1 MNNEIWEWVR
11 KVYEILFISYV
22 LIELVIII
30 AKHKKSA
37 ARFGIIGAIV
47 LLSIGMVLLVRRF
60 GTIAVI
66 VLLLAGLLLLVLRFK
81 TKLGGTMPV
90 PIWAM
95 VSLLLTASLGIL
107 YLLKRSPPGNAPKAP
122 SDFISMPLTG
132 SAGLEQDPSAS
143 FDGSELAY
151 VWDGENKTD
160 KTESIYVKRIGS
172 GLPLRVTSDTDGD
185 VQSPAWFEDG
195 KLIAYVRPVGDKE
208 EVWEIPALKGP
219 KRKLGET
226 YLDPR
231 KSNRHPGLAVSPD
244 GLSLAVPRGGVPNEL
259 PGIFMLSRPTGVWRR
274 LTSGDFADCLPSFS
288 PDGGKI
294 AFVHENALA
303 LDDIYVIPVNG
314 GEPKRLTS
322 DKDRAAI
329 TGVTWTPDGSEIVY
343 ASNLGG
349 NFALWR
355 IKASGGTPEKTVIT
369 SEFLANPSISRR
381 GRLLAYARESS
392 NINIWKLEIPLKPH
406 VPLSPVEF
414 ISSASEENSPQ
425 YSPNGNKVAF
435 VSTRSGFYEIYVCD
449 ADGSNLIALTNYH
462 RPIITGSPRWS
473 PDGKSIVFDSR
484 LSDKSQ
490 IYTKRVDDTLPPRLV
505 NSGLPGDDAVPSWS
519 VDGNWIFFS
528 STSVG
533 RSEIWKVPVA
543 GGEAIRLTHEG
554 GFAPLPSPDGRFV
567 YYAKGVSKTG
577 IWRVSVDGG
586 KEMPVMDDLQAGFWG
601 QWGVIKSGIYFMS
614 VGAKKQA
621 SIRFF
626 RFSTQKVEHVFS
638 PDKPPEVA
646 TDGLAISSDGRRI
659 LYTQVDMRKA
669 NIMLT
674 EWPEDFH

>member
-1 MNNEIWEWVR
+1 MFDKIYKRLSFLYKCLFIPFVLYEF
-11 KVYEILFISYV
+11 YEI
-22 LIELVIII
+22 
-30 AKHKKSA
+30 ATNHKQA
-37 ARFGIIGAIV
+37 ATRFAIV
-47 LLSIGMVLLVRRF
+47 GVVVLTL
-60 GTIAVI
+60 I
-66 VLLLAGLLLLVLRFK
+66 GLLLLILKFK
-81 TKLGGTMPV
+81 TTLGRTMKVPV
-90 PIWAM
+90 WTI
-95 VSLLLTASLGIL
+95 VGFVLTASLGIL

-122 SDFISMPLTG
+122 SDFISLPLTG

-143 FDGSELAY
+143 PDGSELAY
-151 VWDGENKTD
+151 VWDGEN

-208 EVWEIPALKGP
+208 ELWEIPTLKGP
-219 KRKLGET
+219 KRKLGEI

-231 KSNRHPGLAVSPD
+231 KSNRHPGLTVSPD

-259 PGIFMLSRPTGVWRR
+259 PGIFMLSRMTGEWRR

-294 AFVHENALA
+294 AFVHENALG
-303 LDDIYVIPVNG
+303 LDDIYVVPVAN

-355 IKASGGTPEKTVIT
+355 IKASGGTPEKTGIT
-369 SEFLANPSISRR
+369 FEFLANPSISRR

-392 NINIWKLEIPLKPH
+392 NINIWSLEIPLKPH
-406 VPLSPVEF
+406 APLSPVKF

-638 PDKPPEVA
+638 PDKPPEAA
-646 TDGLAISSDGRRI
+646 TDGLAISSDGRSI

-669 NIMLT
+669 NIMLI
-674 EWPEDFH
+674 EDFH